1 MFFFKEL
8 SIPKY
13 SFLKKREFLN
23 VLFKGKSIYRW
34 PLFICFHAKENLEL
48 VCLLC
53 FVKKNMSKYSLLS
66 VFITKVAVVAIFTA
80 SISAAHP
87 GSPPPDCTASGQGFA
102 TGPLAR
108 PLARYPRLHA
118 FWSTF
123 LRDANPDCRQRRQP
137 VRQTRR
143 PSACAA
149 RLHQPVRPAI

>member
-1 MFFFKEL
+1 MFFLKEKVF
-8 SIPKY
+8 IDDP
-13 SFLKKREFLN
+13 F
-23 VLFKGKSIYRW
+23 
-34 PLFICFHAKENLEL
+34 FICFHAKENLEL

-66 VFITKVAVVAIFTA
+66 VFITKVAVVAIFAA

-137 VRQTRR
+137 VRQPRR
-143 PSACAA
+143 PSACTA
-149 RLHQPVRPAI
+149 RLQRPVRPAI